1 MDRGGLQCQ
10 PATGPSAGRWRSG
23 HFYYLSGLRQVCP
36 MAVSVG
42 IDASRERRAAQMGIP
57 PVLANAGAL
66 GEIGRPAPRAG
77 LRISDCCRRL
87 LRYRP
92 ALVERPH
99 AVEGA
104 DTPVVARSKIGS
116 RDAHRLAQLRASS
129 SPPHAMRPPRCASSE
144 HKELLRDVHG
154 SWARPLA
161 RLHRRRQPSRSRK
174 SRPF

>member
-1 MDRGGLQCQ
+1 
-10 PATGPSAGRWRSG
+10 
-23 HFYYLSGLRQVCP
+23 
-36 MAVSVG
+36 
-42 IDASRERRAAQMGIP
+42 
-57 PVLANAGAL
+57 AGAL
-66 GEIGRPAPRAG
+66 GETGRPAPRAG

-104 DTPVVARSKIGS
+104 NTPGGGSTKTGS

-154 SWARPLA
+154 SWEGGPWRD
-161 RLHRRRQPSRSRK
+161 
-174 SRPF
+174 FIDVG